1 MALLDADRVI
11 VAINDAYAK
20 TFGYSRDNAVGKY
33 AESFIPS
40 ATWNQ
45 LAADWNRLLRNGAA
59 TGTREIVRADKRLV
73 KVQDAARHE
82 VVTGRNLI
90 LYVVLETEPARPR
103 DDGHVSRP
111 AALSRREIQVV
122 SELAMGR
129 RIREIA
135 DNLHMAPTTAQTHAR
150 HAMAKLGARSQAHL
164 VAIALAEGQLD
175 SDVVLRHD

>member
-20 TFGYSRDNAVGKY
+20 TFGYSPDNALGKY

-82 VVTGRNLI
+82 VVTGRNLV
-90 LYVVLETEPARPR
+90 LYVVLEAEPARAR
-103 DDGHVSRP
+103 GDGRESPTAR
-111 AALSRREIQVV
+111 LSRRETQVV

-135 DNLHMAPTTAQTHAR
+135 NGLHLAPTTAQTHAR
-150 HAMAKLGARSQAHL
+150 HAMEKLGARSQAHL
-164 VAIALAEGQLD
+164 VAIALAEGLLD
-175 SDVVLRHD
+175 GEVVLRHE